1 MQRALN
7 DESVA
12 ESEAAHAFRSY
23 IDSSQLQSSDADNG
37 RVPNEFF
44 PTTALLQSHSGINSD
59 ASIINSTSSMT
70 LHLQPQL
77 LDESHPRQ
85 EAQTTDSRTHHPLI
99 ARPGAAAE
107 FESLYASIG
116 SLTHPDPVTNLDMGA
131 HTYINMGT
139 NLDMSLV
146 EQIPSMVAVQNTV
159 PLVDTPL
166 EQFDSFPTASPGVL
180 PSALLLSGFPS
191 TAPASNAGAFIPSI
205 SWTAPLSQ
213 ALLEGSPQSEI
224 AIQEARRAVL
234 ANGGLNIVFGVNG
247 ASDIISS
254 GQGRSSNIDIPSSS
268 NSNMGGSSRNTHDNH
283 RLSSSALFSALH
295 EQNVAVPPHPSQPS
309 PQIQALVP
317 GPFIPVPRATT
328 AAALMI
334 GAAVPLPIMD
344 RKPPALHRSK
354 QFLSS
359 ANNVYSHASLLCT
372 EPYLTRSKLR
382 DLEFGNTAR
391 SVLSATLSP
400 ASQMAATCAVSPDT
414 PADSAGVK
422 SQTTL
427 PISVSIYHA
436 SQNTPASTTTL
447 SLPLQMESTI
457 KDPEHPTLQSVTH
470 KIPQDILVTSARTP
484 RKKKTPISIHL
495 RPNPPSSKPP
505 VPSSPSTS
513 LECALSRDASDA
525 RTGSHRSVAVK
536 RTAEVTDLELKRA
549 RNRIAA
555 RKSRERKTSRIL
567 ELEQINRGLEDEIH
581 RLADLDRKHRAVEG
595 ARRQTGNGNSKEN
608 GRSVGIHII
617 RNGNGKSDKKIGE

>member
-1 MQRALN
+1 
-7 DESVA
+7 
-12 ESEAAHAFRSY
+12 
-23 IDSSQLQSSDADNG
+23 
-37 RVPNEFF
+37 
-44 PTTALLQSHSGINSD
+44 
-59 ASIINSTSSMT
+59 MT

-247 ASDIISS
+247 ASDIIRS

-317 GPFIPVPRATT
+317 GPFIPVPRATA

-334 GAAVPLPIMD
+334 GAAAPLPIMD
-344 RKPPALHRSK
+344 RRPPALHRSK

-414 PADSAGVK
+414 PADSA
-422 SQTTL
+422 
-427 PISVSIYHA
+427 
-436 SQNTPASTTTL
+436 
-447 SLPLQMESTI
+447 
-457 KDPEHPTLQSVTH
+457 DPEHPTLQSVTH